1 MRGQALIAA
10 ATMAAALL
18 GAAQPAAAQYGSY
31 HERHVSNHYQ
41 CQQSRNNRTAGGAVI
56 GGILGAVLGSN
67 AAADGHRG
75 DGTALG
81 AVVGAAAGAAIG
93 RSSAQCDRV
102 VQGSYDPYTGQY
114 RRYEDNDP
122 YYRDDSG
129 LEGGPYRESGY
140 GYGDDDYGRDCR
152 MGQIITR
159 DPYGREYHENVMM
172 CRGGDGVW
180 RPRD

>member
-31 HERHVSNHYQ
+31 HEQHVSNHYQ

-56 GGILGAVLGSN
+56 GGILGA
-67 AAADGHRG
+67 
-75 DGTALG
+75 
-81 AVVGAAAGAAIG
+81 
-93 RSSAQCDRV
+93 